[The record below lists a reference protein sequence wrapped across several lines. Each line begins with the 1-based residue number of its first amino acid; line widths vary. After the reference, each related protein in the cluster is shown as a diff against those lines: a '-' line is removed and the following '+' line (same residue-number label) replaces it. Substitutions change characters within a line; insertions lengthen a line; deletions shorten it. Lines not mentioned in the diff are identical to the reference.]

1 MKNIFARLFN
11 KFRNKKSC
19 IKFEEEMKDDNSVT
33 KSVFY
38 TIAGI
43 ILGLLAKGI

>member
-11 KFRNKKSC
+11 KFRNKKLFFMFDEE
-19 IKFEEEMKDDNSVT
+19 IKNDNSVT
-33 KSVFY
+33 KTVVY
-38 TIAGI
+38 TFIGI